1 MEVWFIILGILLATF
16 GGVALVGAPYV
27 PSLRRDIARAFDD
40 LYAIGPDDT
49 IIDMG
54 CGDGVV
60 LREAARRGA
69 RAVGY
74 ELNPFMT
81 LIAKLV
87 CRRYETIRIIQANFW
102 QVKVPGETTLV
113 YTFGDSRDIERMA
126 AWVEAQATRIGRP
139 LYFMSYGFRLNGRQ
153 PLRVSGAHLLYE
165 IAPLQ
170 PEKPQV

>member
-1 MEVWFIILGILLATF
+1 MIELWIVCILIAAF

-27 PSLRRDIARAFDD
+27 PSLKRDIKRAFDD
-40 LYAIGPDDT
+40 LYALGPDDVLV
-49 IIDMG
+49 DMG

-60 LREAARRGA
+60 LREAARREA

-81 LIAKLV
+81 LVAKVL
-87 CRRYETIRIIQANFW
+87 CRRLTGVRVVQANFW
-102 QVKVPGETTLV
+102 RVEVPDDTTIV

-126 AWVEAQATRIGRP
+126 QWVEAQATRLGRP
-139 LYFMSYGFRLNGRQ
+139 LYFMSYGFRLSSHR
-153 PLRVSGAHLLYE
+153 PMRESGAHILYC
-165 IAPLQ
+165 ITPLQ